1 MSQINKNYLDRYSRQ
16 IILKNIGLAGQK
28 KITNSKVFIVG
39 AGGLG
44 CPIADLLCRAG
55 VGEIGIIDYD
65 KVTLSNLNR
74 QTLYN
79 TSDIK
84 KYKVEVLKKKLNQ
97 INPLIKVNIFKKNI
111 HEKNINNLI
120 SKYHI
125 IVDASD
131 NFNTKFLLN
140 ERSIKLKK
148 KLIVGAISK
157 FDGHIFVFDFKNTQ
171 NACLKCFYQEKPSDE
186 ILNCDQEGILGTTA
200 SVVGSLQANEILKTI
215 LENKNLLSNSIL
227 ILNTLSL
234 KVRIVKFKKIKKCIC
249 AYS

>member
-1 MSQINKNYLDRYSRQ
+1 MSQLNKNYLDRYSKQ
-16 IILKNIGLAGQK
+16 IILKNIGISGQK
-28 KITNSKVFIVG
+28 KISSSKVFIVG

-65 KVTLSNLNR
+65 KISLSNLNR
-74 QTLYN
+74 QTLFN
-79 TSDIK
+79 TLDIN
-84 KYKVEVLKKKLNQ
+84 KYKVEVLKTKLNQ
-97 INPLIKVNIFKKNI
+97 INPLVKVNTFKKKIDKN
-111 HEKNINNLI
+111 NINNLI
-120 SKYHI
+120 SKYDI

-140 ERSIKLKK
+140 EKSIKFKK
-148 KLIVGAISK
+148 KIIVGAISK
-157 FDGHIFVFDFKNTQ
+157 FDGHIFVFDFKNNK

-186 ILNCDQEGILGTTA
+186 ILNCDEEGILGTTA

-215 LENKNLLSNSIL
+215 IGSKNFLNNSIL

-234 KVRIVKFKKIKKCIC
+234 KVRIVKFNKVKKCIC
-249 AYS
+249 GL

>member
-1 MSQINKNYLDRYSRQ
+1 M
-16 IILKNIGLAGQK
+16 
-28 KITNSKVFIVG
+28 
-39 AGGLG
+39 
-44 CPIADLLCRAG
+44 
-55 VGEIGIIDYD
+55 
-65 KVTLSNLNR
+65 
-74 QTLYN
+74 
-79 TSDIK
+79 
-84 KYKVEVLKKKLNQ
+84 
-97 INPLIKVNIFKKNI
+97 
-111 HEKNINNLI
+111 I